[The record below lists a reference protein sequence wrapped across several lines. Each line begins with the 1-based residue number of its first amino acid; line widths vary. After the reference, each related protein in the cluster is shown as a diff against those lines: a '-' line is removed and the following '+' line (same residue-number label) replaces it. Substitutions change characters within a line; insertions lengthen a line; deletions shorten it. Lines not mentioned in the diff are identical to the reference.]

1 MRFRTFVSAVVCAAG
16 LAAQTAPQASTPKE
30 VREIAK
36 ARVEAIPQLQALLKN
51 PGLDIRLEAVKQM
64 IDIGGPATLDPLV
77 EATADNDPEI
87 QIRATDGLVNF
98 YLPGYVRDGIGASL
112 RRVGTNIKAR
122 FTDVNDQVIDPYI
135 QVRPDVISALGK
147 LARGGVNMSVRA
159 NAARAIGVLRGKPA
173 VPDLIAAL
181 KSKDSDVIYES
192 LNALQKI
199 RDESAAPQIAFLMND
214 LDEKVQIAAIE
225 TTGLLQNA
233 QALPD
238 LTRALNRARSSKVR
252 RAALSAIAM
261 VPDESSR
268 PLFAKYIDD
277 RDDRMRAA
285 AAEGYGRLK
294 NPADRPL
301 LEKAFQEENKTAPRI
316 SLAFALVL
324 LGSNEL
330 SENSPLQYLVNT
342 LNSSAWRGEAYGFLV
357 EAARAP
363 AVRTLLYAP
372 LASGTKDERIYLA
385 RVLGRSGDKDSVAR
399 LEQLS
404 HDSDSTVA
412 EEGLRALRSL
422 KARL

>member
-16 LAAQTAPQASTPKE
+16 LAAQTAPQPSTPKE

-51 PGLDIRLEAVKQM
+51 PGLDIRLEAVKQI
-64 IDIGGPATLDPLV
+64 IDIGGPATLDPLI

-173 VPDLIAAL
+173 LPDLITAL

-252 RAALSAIAM
+252 RAALSAVAM

-301 LEKAFQEENKTAPRI
+301 LEKAFEEENKTAPRL

-357 EAARAP
+357 EAARTP

-385 RVLGRSGDKDSVAR
+385 RVLARSGDKDSVPR